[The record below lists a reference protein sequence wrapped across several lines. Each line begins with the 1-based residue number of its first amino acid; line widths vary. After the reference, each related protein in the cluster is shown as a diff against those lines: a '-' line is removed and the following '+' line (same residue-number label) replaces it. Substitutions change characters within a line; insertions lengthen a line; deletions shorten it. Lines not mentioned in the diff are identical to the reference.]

1 MNKLQVQEYEINT
14 KVINEED
21 YVSLTDIA
29 KKVNEDEP
37 RYVIQNWMRNKDTI
51 DYLGLWEKYITQ
63 I

>member
-29 KKVNEDEP
+29 KK
-37 RYVIQNWMRNKDTI
+37 
-51 DYLGLWEKYITQ
+51 
-63 I
+63 

>member
-1 MNKLQVQEYEINT
+1 MNKLQVLEYEINT

-37 RYVIQNWMRNKDTI
+37 RFVIQNWMRNKDCSVTI
-51 DYLGLWEKYITQ
+51 DVKQKI
-63 I
+63 

>member
-1 MNKLQVQEYEINT
+1 MIQYKCSQDTTKSQKEEYMNKLQVLEYEINT

-37 RYVIQNWMRNKDTI
+37 RFVI
-51 DYLGLWEKYITQ
+51 
-63 I
+63 